1 MWRSFFCSA
10 GDLIIRMRWISVV
23 MSTTLTL
30 PSWIISALNP
40 ASGIRKMVSRP
51 CSSPRRLL
59 LRWALRQT
67 SIVLAKRLIPSSPAA
82 GDDQQRKVGGA
93 IRIFRDEVPRGQI
106 FVTTKVTCCPSDRC
120 SHFCD
125 KPPNSVGLRATANAT
140 EQIHHSLAL
149 LGVEYVDLLLLHFP
163 CSRFEDTARAYA
175 QLEAIHASG
184 RARAIGVS
192 NLNASALKALLA
204 VAKVK
209 PAVNQV
215 GLSIA
220 GHPASHDGKAAGCEE
235 GSRRYGSDLDTVS
248 FGRRHGVTTMA
259 YSPLGR
265 ISHVDVLGQR
275 RVQKAAERHKKTS
288 AQVALRWLT
297 QQGIAA
303 VTATSNS
310 QHAAEALDSSSFD
323 LTWWEMRAL
332 SGLR

>member
-1 MWRSFFCSA
+1 MPVLPPVAVAACALAASA
-10 GDLIIRMRWISVV
+10 
-23 MSTTLTL
+23 
-30 PSWIISALNP
+30 SALVTWWRMTAPFSPVAVAMGTVEISPGVHMPLLAN
-40 ASGIRKMVSRP
+40 GIARDHTVWLQNGGRHIDTAY
-51 CSSPRRLL
+51 LY
-59 LRWALRQT
+59 
-67 SIVLAKRLIPSSPAA
+67 

-125 KPPNSVGLRATANAT
+125 KPPNSVGLRATANVT